1 MTEQDRRQAPPP
13 ADVTAWMRSDWD
25 QRGGENAKYY
35 INTVEYS
42 GFDFALSGCRDA
54 FEVLG
59 LLHKELRHDMRMLEI
74 GCGIGRMIQFF
85 AVLFQEAHGIDIAP
99 SMVAQA
105 REYLKRAPN
114 AKVFLGDGH
123 TLAGLESDYYDLALS
138 FQVFQHIPSKQVIT
152 DYVRDTFR
160 VLRKGGIFKFL
171 VKTKPWD
178 GQGERPDT
186 WNGVDISRAD
196 VDHWLTLDPWQLRV
210 AYDSED
216 PTKAWVVLQKP

>member
-1 MTEQDRRQAPPP
+1 MSEQDRRVAPPP

-25 QRGGENAKYY
+25 ARGGENAKFY
-35 INTVEYS
+35 INTREYD

-59 LLHKELRHDMRMLEI
+59 LLHKELRHDMRVLEI
-74 GCGIGRMIQFF
+74 GCGIGRMLQFF
-85 AVLFQEAHGIDIAP
+85 GVLFEEVHGIDIAP

-105 REYLKRAPN
+105 RQYLRKSPN
-114 AKVFLGDGH
+114 VQVHLGDGR
-123 TLAGLESDYYDLALS
+123 TLTGLPSDHFDLALS
-138 FQVFQHIPSKQVIT
+138 FQVFQHIPDRAVID

-160 VLRKGGIFKFL
+160 VLRSRGIFKFL

-186 WNGVDISRAD
+186 WNGVDLSRAD
-196 VDHWLTLDPWQLRV
+196 VDRWLALDPWQLRV